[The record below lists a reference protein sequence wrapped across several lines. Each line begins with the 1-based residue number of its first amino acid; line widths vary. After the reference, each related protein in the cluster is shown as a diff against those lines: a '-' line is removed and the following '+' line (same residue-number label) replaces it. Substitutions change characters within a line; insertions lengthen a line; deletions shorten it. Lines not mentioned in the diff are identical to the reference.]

1 MCILLV
7 NGPRAWASGCPLAN
21 RGKCPVSPCTS
32 CYHAAGAKPC
42 GRSSTTISCAGTF
55 AMSFQRRRI
64 FGQPSPEPSR
74 QDSPDQN
81 EEVRLVPLSK
91 LRTLTTK
98 KSKRRNGLIF
108 GLGGLFGIVIAAFFA
123 NQQDVISLN
132 SLMELNLEGLL
143 DVIPAGIV
151 QDVKD
156 ISVCSS
162 CKESTWSMLKL
173 ISFSAVFSNMNAI
186 RSIMT
191 RFLWVCTFSRKV

>member
-1 MCILLV
+1 MIGEPLLLKPTLRITLNTTIEV
-7 NGPRAWASGCPLAN
+7 EAPLSENTLQLATRELRAGASGAP
-21 RGKCPVSPCTS
+21 
-32 CYHAAGAKPC
+32 
-42 GRSSTTISCAGTF
+42 ISCGKACTELVDAPRQSSLCAGSF
-55 AMSFQRRRI
+55 AMSFLRRRI
-64 FGQPSPEPSR
+64 YGQPSPEPSR
-74 QDSPDQN
+74 EASPDKN

-108 GLGGLFGIVIAAFFA
+108 GLGGLFGVLIAAFFA

-162 CKESTWSMLKL
+162 CKKFTRSALKL
-173 ISFSAVFSNMNAI
+173 ISFCG
-186 RSIMT
+186 
-191 RFLWVCTFSRKV
+191 L